1 MKTTLPA
8 LLLGTL
14 FSSSA
19 LTACMVGE
27 DDPSPSDPAVSTPT
41 VADPAG
47 KEVAAT
53 DDADDTADPK
63 LTAHVNQN
71 PAAFDLHCLWAGES
85 YASRAPNQYAAAAI
99 REACDIQAH
108 GVPYRFPGAFPW
120 SLAQPTPAQGVD
132 CSGFS
137 SHVWYVATG
146 GWTRLNH
153 SAANQEATLPHV
165 TWGQML
171 PGDLLFYVSTAAAS
185 GRHVAMYLGD
195 GLMIEAASSTKGI
208 VVVPAR
214 TNVSSIGR
222 VW

>member
-1 MKTTLPA
+1 MKSTLAA

-14 FSSSA
+14 FSGSA

-27 DDPSPSDPAVSTPT
+27 DDPTPSDPSLGEPAPPT
-41 VADPAG
+41 DTAIAP
-47 KEVAAT
+47 T
-53 DDADDTADPK
+53 DDADDGPDPR
-63 LTAHVNQN
+63 LSAHVNQN
-71 PAAFDLHCLWAGES
+71 PAPFDLHCLWAGES

-108 GVPYRFPGAFPW
+108 LVPYRFPGANPW
-120 SLAQPTPAQGVD
+120 RLTQPTPAEGTD

-137 SHVWYVATG
+137 AHVWYVATG

-165 TWGQML
+165 SWSQML
-171 PGDLLFYVSTAAAS
+171 PGDLLFYVSSAAAS

-195 GLMIEAASSTKGI
+195 GLMIEAASSTRGI